1 MEVKVPGQS
10 RDNEDDLEPDF
21 FGMQDD
27 DDLEDRLGKIEQQM
41 VDGEFVLTRVPREK
55 PEKRHEVLRYVVD
68 EQLLRIFPRSTSF
81 GELVPQFEQNTEI
94 QVESPGWDSS
104 WHSAE
109 HGRYWLLYAKGL
121 PKGFSAIYE
130 FGLGIQRDYRHFVDE
145 ILERSASSTVRFVID
160 GPEGPDPA
168 SSIFRVSLTRFEQ
181 YRSAVDRSR
190 SRAQT
195 AARRVID
202 ADTHNAVADLFG
214 AALVGPKYTRNPA
227 IRAITEEVA
236 TGHVTDANDRALIA
250 DELTAIAPVIAAETP
265 GRLVQLRDDIEL
277 VSLQSL
283 IERFSDDLDG
293 PHSNDEGHWQDFFAA
308 NKFALQLLFAAPVV
322 VVREHA
328 TVQAPDIDGRG
339 SRITDFLCANTVTRT
354 VSVVEIKTPA
364 SRLMS
369 ASAYRGSNSEA
380 AVYAPHSA
388 LAGAIAQLQSQMA
401 SVPRSLAGRLTPE
414 LNLDPWNEPCG
425 ALVVGR
431 VSSLE
436 PEQRESFLRYRAGLS
451 NITVLGYDEVLERL
465 KALRDV
471 LASPTTIEQVEASTP
486 STA

>member
-1 MEVKVPGQS
+1 MPGQS
-10 RDNEDDLEPDF
+10 SDDEDDLDIDEF
-21 FGMQDD
+21 EMQD
-27 DDLEDRLGKIEQQM
+27 DDLEDRLGKIEQKL
-41 VDGEFVLTRVPREK
+41 VDGEFVLTRVPRDKSEK
-55 PEKRHEVLRYVVD
+55 SYEVLRYDID
-68 EQLLRIFPRSTSF
+68 EQLLRIFPKSTSF
-81 GELVPQFEQNTEI
+81 GALEPQFERNTELH
-94 QVESPGWDSS
+94 VESPGWDSS
-104 WHSAE
+104 RHSEE

-130 FGLGIQRDYRHFVDE
+130 FGLGIQRDYRRFVDQ
-145 ILERSASSTVRFVID
+145 ILERTSSSTVRFVLD
-160 GPEGPDPA
+160 GPEGLDAA
-168 SSIFRVSLTRFEQ
+168 SLTFRVSLARFDA

-190 SRAQT
+190 GRAQT
-195 AARRVID
+195 AARRVIE

-214 AALVGPKYTRNPA
+214 ETRVGPKYTRNPA

-265 GRLVQLRDDIEL
+265 RRLVQLRDDIEL

-283 IERFSDDLDG
+283 IERCSGDLDG
-293 PHSNDEGHWQDFFAA
+293 PYSNDEGHWQEFFAA

-369 ASAYRGSNSEA
+369 ASAYRGSNSDA

-401 SVPRSLAGRLTPE
+401 SVPRSLASRLTPE
-414 LNLDPWNEPCG
+414 LNLDPWHEPRG

-436 PEQRESFLRYRAGLS
+436 AEQRESFLRFRAGLS

-471 LASPTTIEQVEASTP
+471 LASPANIDEGGSSTP
-486 STA
+486 GTD